1 MQMDYSDYPE
11 ITVKDIVRLRRRI
24 AASTLPAKDVDKN
37 LLIGSWNIRAF
48 GEIYPQ
54 WIENPGSPKR
64 NLRGMACIAE
74 IVRSFDVIA
83 IQEVKGNT
91 SGVRLLL
98 NGFLGA
104 DWGVIM
110 SDVTAGDRGNDERL
124 TFVYDKRRVQP
135 TGLAGEIVLPDTP
148 QGNPQ
153 EQFDRTPYIVGF
165 ESKHERF
172 ALLTAHIKYGNQ
184 PANRL
189 AEIKNLADYIATEL
203 RDRARSGGEVK
214 NLIVLG
220 DFNIDE
226 RKNNPLFQ
234 AFVSTGLYVPP
245 QLLNLKTTY
254 STTPKFYDQIAWF
267 RDDLDLLTHEHAG
280 VINFS
285 GAIFQEIT
293 PFQAS
298 FRVSDHFPLW
308 VEFIVDRST
317 EEMAKTL
324 GIDPANPDPFA
335 GVPD

>member
-1 MQMDYSDYPE
+1 MDYSQYPKTIVE
-11 ITVKDIVRLRRRI
+11 DIVRLRRRI
-24 AASTLPAKDVDKN
+24 AASGLPEKRLDEN
-37 LLIGSWNIRAF
+37 LLVGSWNIRAF
-48 GEIYPQ
+48 GAVYQ
-54 WIENPGSPKR
+54 KWVENPGSPKR

-74 IVRSFDVIA
+74 IVRHFDVIA
-83 IQEVKGNT
+83 IQEVKGDT
-91 SGVRLLL
+91 SGIHMLLDEY
-98 NGFLGA
+98 LGS

-124 TFVYDKRRVQP
+124 TYVYDRRRVQP

-148 QGNPQ
+148 HGDPQ

-172 ALLTAHIKYGNQ
+172 ALLTAHIKYGGQ
-184 PANRL
+184 PVERL
-189 AEIKNLADYIATEL
+189 DEIKNLADYIATQL
-203 RDRARSGGEVK
+203 RNRAKSGGEEK

-226 RKNNPLFQ
+226 RKDNPLFQ
-234 AFVSTGLYVPP
+234 AFVSTGLYVPS

-267 RDDLDLLTHEHAG
+267 RDDLDLLTNEHAG
-280 VINFS
+280 VVNFT
-285 GAIFQEIT
+285 GAVFQEIT

-308 VEFIVDRST
+308 VEFLVDRST
-317 EEMAKTL
+317 VQMVKTL
-324 GIDPANPDPFA
+324 GIDPGNPDPFA
-335 GVPD
+335 GVPN